1 MHIKGQVGV
10 KNNSLTEKT
19 ASSKIITLEK
29 HIEVAAINGRICLH
43 LVNVNNNKKELNIKV
58 IFITVH
64 F

>member
-43 LVNVNNNKKELNIKV
+43 LVKIC
-58 IFITVH
+58 
-64 F
+64 